1 MSNGKFDVEALER
14 NWKWSDGDPEE
25 LFVLEEEIAS
35 GSFGSV
41 YKARHIEDDNIY
53 ALKIIQ
59 PEEDD
64 DVSEFIELHILQ
76 RCHHPN
82 IVGLLG
88 TWKKGDEIFIAQ
100 DYCGGGAISD
110 MPQVWD
116 LELKEEQIALICREV
131 LRGLKYLH
139 DNCIIHRDIKGAN
152 ILLTEGGDV
161 KLIDFGVSAV
171 LAARDEK
178 RNTLIGTPYWMA
190 PEIISNKN
198 GKNPYDERIDLW
210 SLGITCIE
218 LAEKEPPLSEVHP
231 MRALMQIPIRDA
243 PTLQNTKK
251 WSREFVDFVKECL
264 MKDQKKRHTAE
275 EMLLHPFVANLGED
289 KKCLI
294 QLLEDARKAKARVAA
309 EEESSMDEPNKADG
323 GAGADEEDPDDT
335 ASPAP
340 LPPSLNGTVASP
352 IPAPLG
358 GSPGP
363 GASDT
368 KPRGHS
374 DAAALP
380 VVDRSASERSM
391 SVSAAPSNGAQSSS
405 TPSKKRQTS
414 ETSTPL
420 PQKRA
425 PTVRATLKQPS
436 VTRREME
443 IKQAKIMN
451 KALIMQQLKELAAQ
465 RAIHMKELERL
476 RKKHKQE
483 ADALEAEYK
492 SVSTRLRETTASR
505 DKAIS
510 ERQTSETE
518 SMQRRHRREV
528 TELQG
533 NAQKEEKKVV
543 RELESRQKVA
553 LTEFKEGQKATRKEA
568 EKEHKEAKKLK
579 KAEQKSLGKKEKTQ
593 AEADLK
599 AESAA
604 FKLNIDQLEEQGLRK
619 TGYVQARERFVA
631 LADTTTTSMH
641 ESHTK
646 VLDQL
651 WEMSDLKEKHLLERQ
666 DSAKTFDNE
675 SHEMEQAFMKRRIVL
690 QVGHLEK
697 EHALIKQQLEKEQA
711 VEKAQQSKLLKSDQR
726 AALKEWA
733 KGKAQRHKDFLKT
746 SKETMKGK
754 MTLKKE
760 ERAAFQTSLNDDFN
774 AKQKALDQEFNAK
787 QLKEMTDEETLLS
800 QHHSSQLE
808 ALAVDQ
814 RAEVETMT
822 AEHVKISASL
832 EERIRI
838 TNAHHA
844 RNHWQE
850 RWNLL
855 KERQKS
861 VMELRKTQHGEQRTL
876 HATQSTDLLALLA
889 SQLAEL
895 LQLMQQQQRSDT
907 EIQRMQSDFAADKA
921 EIETKQSAAEA
932 ALMDAIRKN
941 VVQIKADHKAARKA
955 LAAQAPPGHDDA
967 LLSSASGAN
976 AASSSES
983 EPTQAGNGDS
993 SAPFSVAAAAVA
1005 SSSSSNSR
1013 RNSVA
1018 AGASSSH
1025 AGLPA
1030 ASIPSTHHESSEE
1043 SKDSSDAEDG
1053 AANSGSD
1060 SDDSP
1065 SRRRR
1070 KSTNGH
1076 NNGTDEEPAPLSTG
1090 RPGSILGIPPSAFK
1104 GEAIKG
1110 EKEKAGRRG
1119 SSKRG
1124 TLTPSPLP
1132 PPLDGSIGSLGGSS
1146 SDATASSP
1154 RHNRKG
1160 SDHNTPGSSKK
1171 RHTRHTSSQSPLPN
1185 AIDTPLSGSSPEA
1198 SSKRKKKSRSKT
1210 ESTSS
1215 SPVPPRSASPAPVD
1229 SDSE

>member
-1 MSNGKFDVEALER
+1 
-14 NWKWSDGDPEE
+14 
-25 LFVLEEEIAS
+25 
-35 GSFGSV
+35 
-41 YKARHIEDDNIY
+41 
-53 ALKIIQ
+53 
-59 PEEDD
+59 
-64 DVSEFIELHILQ
+64 
-76 RCHHPN
+76 
-82 IVGLLG
+82 
-88 TWKKGDEIFIAQ
+88 
-100 DYCGGGAISD
+100 
-110 MPQVWD
+110 
-116 LELKEEQIALICREV
+116 
-131 LRGLKYLH
+131 
-139 DNCIIHRDIKGAN
+139 
-152 ILLTEGGDV
+152 
-161 KLIDFGVSAV
+161 
-171 LAARDEK
+171 
-178 RNTLIGTPYWMA
+178 MA

-264 MKDQKKRHTAE
+264 MKDQKKRHNAE

-289 KKCLI
+289 KKCLL

-309 EEESSMDEPNKADG
+309 EEESSMDEPKADAG
-323 GAGADEEDPDDT
+323 GAGDEDDPDDMPT
-335 ASPAP
+335 SSSTP
-340 LPPSLNGTVASP
+340 LPPSLNGTVSSP
-352 IPAPLG
+352 LPVPLS

-363 GASDT
+363 ADST
-368 KPRGHS
+368 KARHNS
-374 DAAALP
+374 DAASLP
-380 VVDRSASERSM
+380 VQERSTSERSM
-391 SVSAAPSNGAQSSS
+391 SVSAVPSTSNGDGKSG

-414 ETSTPL
+414 ETAPVAV

-492 SVSTRLRETTASR
+492 STSTRLREATSSR
-505 DKAIS
+505 DRAIS
-510 ERQTSETE
+510 DRQTSEME
-518 SMQRRHRREV
+518 SMLRRHRREI
-528 TELQG
+528 TEQQG
-533 NAQKEEKKVV
+533 NAQKEEKKIV
-543 RELESRQKVA
+543 RDLESRQKVQ
-553 LTEFKEGQKATRKEA
+553 LSDFKDEQKATRKEA
-568 EKEHKEAKKLK
+568 EKEHKEAKKAK

-604 FKLNIDQLEEQGLRK
+604 FKLNIDQLEEQGLRR
-619 TGYVQARERFVA
+619 TGYSQARERFVA
-631 LADTTTTSMH
+631 LADATSAALH
-641 ESHTK
+641 EGHTK
-646 VLDQL
+646 VLEQL
-651 WEMSDLKEKHLLERQ
+651 WEVSDLKDRQLIERQ
-666 DSAKTFDNE
+666 ESQKNFDNE
-675 SHEMEQAFMKRRIVL
+675 SHEMEQSFMKRRIIL

-726 AALKEWA
+726 AALKEWT
-733 KGKAQRHKDFLKT
+733 KQKAQRHKDFLKS
-746 SKETMKGK
+746 SKETMKTK
-754 MTLKKE
+754 ISLKKE
-760 ERAAFQTSLNDDFN
+760 EQRAFQATLTEDFN
-774 AKQKALDQEFNAK
+774 AKQKALDAEFNAK

-800 QHHSSQLE
+800 QHHASQLE

-822 AEHVKISASL
+822 AEHAKISSSL
-832 EERIRI
+832 EERIRV

-861 VMELRKTQHGEQRTL
+861 VMELRKTQHGEQRAL
-876 HATQSTDLLALLA
+876 LATQTTDLLALLA

-907 EIQRMQSDFAADKA
+907 EIQKMQSDFASDKA
-921 EIETKQSAAEA
+921 EIENKQSAAEA
-932 ALMDAIRKN
+932 TLMDGIRKN
-941 VVQIKADHKAARKA
+941 VNSIKSDHKSARKV
-955 LAAQAPPGHDDA
+955 LASQAPPGHEDTA
-967 LLSSASGAN
+967 TLTSTSQ

-983 EPTQAGNGDS
+983 VDSPTGVDRDS
-993 SAPFSVAAAAVA
+993 SAAPG
-1005 SSSSSNSR
+1005 SR
-1013 RNSVA
+1013 RGSIARYSVPLNHQTSNDS
-1018 AGASSSH
+1018 G
-1025 AGLPA
+1025 
-1030 ASIPSTHHESSEE
+1030 EE
-1043 SKDSSDAEDG
+1043 SKDTSDDEVDSSNGSDA
-1053 AANSGSD
+1053 
-1060 SDDSP
+1060 SP
-1065 SRRRR
+1065 SRR
-1070 KSTNGH
+1070 KSANGVNH
-1076 NNGTDEEPAPLSTG
+1076 DEDPAPLATG
-1090 RPGSILGIPPSAFK
+1090 RPGSIIGLPPSAFK
-1104 GEAIKG
+1104 GDSLK
-1110 EKEKAGRRG
+1110 EKDKAGRRG

-1124 TLTPSPLP
+1124 TLTPLP
-1132 PPLDGSIGSLGGSS
+1132 PPLDSSIGSMGGSS
-1146 SDATASSP
+1146 SDLASSP

-1160 SDHNTPGSSKK
+1160 STDHGTQTPGSSKK

-1185 AIDTPLSGSSPEA
+1185 AIDTPISGSSPE
-1198 SSKRKKKSRSKT
+1198 SSTKRKKKSRSKT
-1210 ESTSS
+1210 ESNSS
-1215 SPVPPRSASPAPVD
+1215 SPVPPRSASPAPPAD